1 VIFVRNTRPNY
12 LQLNSASFRAALHE
26 RSYLPS
32 NESGVPQMVI
42 RRPLNVLELPDQ
54 LGLQPPAFLHLLGGQ
69 ALSPPTTFGL
79 RKVHE
84 GAIG

>member
-1 VIFVRNTRPNY
+1 
-12 LQLNSASFRAALHE
+12 
-26 RSYLPS
+26 
-32 NESGVPQMVI
+32 MVI
-42 RRPLNVLELPDQ
+42 RRPLNVLKLPDQ

-84 GAIG
+84 GAVG